1 LNSFFIKIIGSLD
14 DTPNF
19 KVHRRIFELLWM
31 IGTDTL
37 NYIPKLANITLL
49 RRRNKKL

>member
-1 LNSFFIKIIGSLD
+1 LNSFFQKIARSLD

-19 KVHRRIFELLWM
+19 KVYRRISELLWM

-37 NYIPKLANITLL
+37 SYIAKLAKHYIAEEEE
-49 RRRNKKL
+49 